1 MPFTL
6 TFTQAGRAA
15 FTAAQLGDDID
26 LTVTEVGLTDTAF
39 VVAPTLEAVPGE
51 HRRVAT
57 ISGEAV
63 GDNLVHLIVRD
74 DSAADY
80 GVCGFGL
87 YLADGTLFAVYGQAQ
102 RIVQKSALTSL
113 YFALDIAF
121 PAGDVASLTFGDTNF
136 LDPPATTER
145 RGVIEIAT
153 GAEAQAG
160 VDQVR
165 AIVPAT
171 LKLVLDAFRALVNAD
186 IAALQAAFAGYQ
198 AALNASFVDFQN
210 SVNAAIAAITARTVT
225 GGGLAT
231 GGGSLAANRVI
242 TVTAASAAELRAA
255 ADATKAVTPASFG
268 GLPRSFG
275 NPAYEVLPGG
285 KCIQSGQVR
294 TGFADQ
300 GSTSITFPIAFA
312 DTDYDLQLTAI
323 IPSTGDYDN
332 YPQEIAGTRSTT
344 GVGIYLQDA
353 STGGLGS
360 LTGFNWRAE
369 GRA

>member
-6 TFTQAGRAA
+6 TFTRAGQEK
-15 FTAAQLGDDID
+15 FIAAQLGDDID

-51 HRRVAT
+51 HRRVGT
-57 ISGEAV
+57 ISGDAV
-63 GDNLVHLIVRD
+63 GNNIVHLIVRD
-74 DSAADY
+74 DSAAGY
-80 GVCGFGL
+80 GVRGFGL
-87 YLADGTLFAVYGQAQ
+87 YLSDGTLFAVYGQAD
-102 RIVQKSALTSL
+102 RIVEKSTLTSL
-113 YFALDIAF
+113 YFAVDIAF
-121 PAGDVASLTFGDTNF
+121 PAGDAVSVSFGDTSF

-160 VDQVR
+160 LDAVR

-171 LKLVLDAFRALVNAD
+171 LKLVLDAFRAAVNAD
-186 IAALQAAFAGYQ
+186 IAALQAAFAAYQ
-198 AALNASFVDFQN
+198 AQLNANFAAFQAAT
-210 SVNAAIAAITARTVT
+210 NAAIATITARTIT
-225 GGGLAT
+225 GAGLAV
-231 GGGSLAANRVI
+231 GGGSLAANRTI
-242 TVTAASAAELRAA
+242 TVPAASAAELRAA

-268 GLPRSFG
+268 GLPRSLG

-294 TGFADQ
+294 SGFSDQ
-300 GSTSITFPIAFA
+300 GSISITFPIAFA
-312 DTDYDLQLTAI
+312 DADYDLQLTAI
-323 IPSTGDYDN
+323 IPSAGDFDN
-332 YPQEIAGTRSTT
+332 YPQEIAGTRTAT
-344 GVGIYLQDA
+344 GVTIYLQDA
-353 STGGLGS
+353 STGGSGQ

>member
-6 TFTQAGRAA
+6 TFTRLGLEK

-26 LTVTEVGLTDTAF
+26 LTVTEVGLTDEAF

-63 GDNLVHLIVRD
+63 GDNIVHLIVRD

-80 GVCGFGL
+80 GVRGFGL
-87 YLADGTLFAVYGQAQ
+87 YLADGTLFAVYGQAG

-113 YFALDIAF
+113 YFAVDIAF
-121 PAGDVASLTFGDTNF
+121 PAGDAAAITFGDTNF

-153 GAEAQAG
+153 DAEVTAG
-160 VDQVR
+160 IDRLR

-186 IAALQAAFAGYQ
+186 IAALQAAFAAFQG
-198 AALNASFVDFQN
+198 AVNAS
-210 SVNAAIAAITARTVT
+210 IAAISGRTIT
-225 GGGLAT
+225 GAGLAT

-255 ADATKAVTPASFG
+255 ADPTKAVTPASFG
-268 GLPRSFG
+268 GLPRAFG

-285 KCIQSGQVR
+285 KLIQSGQVR
-294 TGFADQ
+294 SGFADQ
-300 GSTSITFPIAFA
+300 GATSITFPIAFA

-323 IPSTGDYDN
+323 IPAAGDHDN
-332 YPQEIAGTRSTT
+332 YPQEIAGTRSST